1 MTSCT
6 MRTRWLHS
14 PLRTAGI
21 STALFAAEHAI
32 DVAEVNDRLLH
43 KFGISY
49 TGVAASGI
57 IRECPAKRTPVVPG
71 RYLRYLLRSTTLQH
85 D

>member
-32 DVAEVNDRLLH
+32 DVAEVT
-43 KFGISY
+43 IVCY
-49 TGVAASGI
+49 TSLESVTRGWQ
-57 IRECPAKRTPVVPG
+57 PAE
-71 RYLRYLLRSTTLQH
+71 
-85 D
+85 